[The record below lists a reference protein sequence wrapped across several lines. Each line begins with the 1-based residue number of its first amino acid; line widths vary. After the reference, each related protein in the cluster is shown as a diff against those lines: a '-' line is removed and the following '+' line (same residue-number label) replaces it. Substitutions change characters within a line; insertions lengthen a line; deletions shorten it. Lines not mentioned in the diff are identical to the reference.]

1 MKKLS
6 DLVAEALTEVEEQF
20 PWDLSEYLEQ
30 GKELL
35 LLDIREPAEYA
46 AMHIAGSIN
55 VPRGI
60 LESSCEFGFD
70 DTIPELAMARDK
82 EIAVICRSGNRSA
95 LAALTMKWM
104 GYQNAWSLKTGLRGW
119 NDAEQPMVDQEG
131 NAVDIDDADEF
142 LSTKL
147 RPDQIAPTD

>member
-104 GYQNAWSLKTGLRGW
+104 GYQ
-119 NDAEQPMVDQEG
+119 
-131 NAVDIDDADEF
+131 
-142 LSTKL
+142 
-147 RPDQIAPTD
+147 